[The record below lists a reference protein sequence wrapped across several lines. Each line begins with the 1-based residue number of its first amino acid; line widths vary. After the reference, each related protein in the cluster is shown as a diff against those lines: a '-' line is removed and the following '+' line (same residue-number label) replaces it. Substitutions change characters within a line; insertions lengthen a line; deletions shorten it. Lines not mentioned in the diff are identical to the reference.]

1 MIGCA
6 MVSTAFQAIWV
17 AFSAS
22 VWVDRLPA
30 RTVPYGFWTTA
41 VGAERYEIPYAGITG
56 GLGAWQQV

>member
-22 VWVDRLPA
+22 VWVDRFLA
-30 RTVPYGFWTTA
+30 GTVPYGFWSVA
-41 VGAERYEIPYAGITG
+41 IGAERYEIPYAGIMG

>member
-22 VWVDRLPA
+22 VWVDRFTA
-30 RTVPYGFWTTA
+30 GTVPYGFWSVA
-41 VGAERYEIPYAGITG
+41 VGAERYEIPYAGIMG